1 MRHRELTRLIAI
13 VMALT
18 TPHIAPLRAQ
28 SIPARTATLVWQV
41 DGAESGEPFG
51 DLRDFVRLPNGHV
64 WALDFKDQVI
74 RRYDDAGRSL
84 PTIGRKGSGPG
95 ELRNANGLAV
105 APDGVVWANDPANS
119 RFTMFSGSGA
129 YQRALTV
136 PISGYGYRWGA
147 WFDRSGELVEL
158 AIGREARYRRITPAG
173 AVAGSLENP
182 ECPAGAAQPL
192 VYRAETPGEGATTGS
207 YPFTTGGGVVADRR
221 GHFWCAAAR
230 GTRVARLAYGSRD
243 TLARTAIE
251 FPALAVS
258 AAERDDAIR
267 RVETRLAKY
276 RTSTFDRS
284 KVPTTRPGIAGLF
297 VDLDGRLWVA
307 HARAESATSSTFTVC
322 DDRGAV
328 LFRVTIPARV
338 NSYLPLLARGDEVIV
353 AATDADDV
361 VSLRKYR
368 IMTGS

>member
-1 MRHRELTRLIAI
+1 MRHRELTRLIAT
-13 VMALT
+13 VVALT
-18 TPHIAPLRAQ
+18 TPLIAPLHAQ
-28 SIPARTATLVWQV
+28 SLTARTATLVWQV

-51 DLRDFVRLPNGHV
+51 DLRDFVLLPNGHV

-84 PTIGRKGSGPG
+84 PTVGRKGSGPG

-105 APDGVVWANDPANS
+105 APDGAVWANDPANS
-119 RFTMFSGSGA
+119 RFTILSGSGA

-147 WFDRSGELVEL
+147 WFDRSGELVEP
-158 AIGREARYRRITPAG
+158 AFGREARFRRITQAG
-173 AVAGSLENP
+173 AVAGSWDYP
-182 ECPAGAAQPL
+182 ECPSGAAPPL
-192 VYRAETPGEGATTGS
+192 AFRAETPGKGTTTGS

-230 GTRVARLAYGSRD
+230 GTRVARLAYGNRD

-251 FPALAVS
+251 FPALA
-258 AAERDDAIR
+258 ERDDAIR
-267 RVETRLAKY
+267 QVETRLAKY
-276 RTSTFDRS
+276 STSTFDRS
-284 KVPTTRPGIAGLF
+284 KVPTTRPGIAALF

-307 HARAESATSSTFTVC
+307 HTRAESATSSTFTVC
-322 DDRGAV
+322 NERGAV
-328 LFRVTIPARV
+328 LFRVTFPARV
-338 NSYLPLLARGDEVIV
+338 NSYLPLLARGDDVIV

-368 IMTGS
+368 MR

>member
-1 MRHRELTRLIAI
+1 MRHRELTRLIAL
-13 VMALT
+13 VVALT
-18 TPHIAPLRAQ
+18 TPLIAPLHAQ
-28 SIPARTATLVWQV
+28 SLSARTATLVWQV
-41 DGAESGEPFG
+41 DGTESGEPFG
-51 DLRDFVRLPNGHV
+51 ALRDFVLLPNGHV

-84 PTIGRKGSGPG
+84 PTVGRKGSGPG
-95 ELRNANGLAV
+95 ELRNANGLVV
-105 APDGVVWANDPANS
+105 APDGAVWANDPANS
-119 RFTMFSGSGA
+119 RFTIFGGSGA

-158 AIGREARYRRITPAG
+158 AIAREAKYRRITQAG

-182 ECPAGAAQPL
+182 ECPSGAAPPL
-192 VYRAETPGEGATTGS
+192 AFSAEPPGKGATTGS

-230 GTRVARLAYGSRD
+230 GTRVARLAYGKRD

-251 FPALAVS
+251 FPALTVS
-258 AAERDDAIR
+258 AAERDEAIR
-267 RVETRLAKY
+267 QVEMRLAKY
-276 RTSTFDRS
+276 STSTFDRS
-284 KVPTTRPGIAGLF
+284 KVPTTRSGIAALF

-307 HARAESATSSTFTVC
+307 HTRAESATSSTFTVF
-322 DDRGAV
+322 DERGAV
-328 LFRVTIPARV
+328 LFRVTFPGRV
-338 NSYLPLLARGDEVIV
+338 NSYLPLLARGDDVIV
-353 AATDADDV
+353 AVTDADDV

-368 IMTGS
+368 LR